1 MSCLPVSDA
10 LICFVIGCSLC
21 KESQL
26 SFNANFSS
34 FSFAESPPRDLQIT
48 AYKLIMVCSC
58 AMSSNCVWLQIIFF
72 SCVNET
78 LLFSFLRLF
87 LREKGRSLRFV
98 KMVVKNRLG
107 EGMIKQLLN
116 SVIAKYCDLPVSR
129 TSIICLTLRPR
140 QIVICSPLTNHD
152 ILFNLVQLLLI
163 FQ

>member
-26 SFNANFSS
+26 SFDANFSS

-48 AYKLIMVCSC
+48 AYKLIVVCSC

-72 SCVNET
+72 LWVNET

-87 LREKGRSLRFV
+87 LRKKGRSLRFP

-107 EGMIKQLLN
+107 DGMIKQLLN

-129 TSIICLTLRPR
+129 TSIICLSLRPR
-140 QIVICSPLTNHD
+140 QIIICSPLTNHD

-163 FQ
+163 VQ